1 MIKLIVSDFDG
12 TLMSFGASSVSAA
25 VKQRLRQALDRGVT
39 VAISSG
45 RTYEELRSY
54 LPDFEKDVYFICCD
68 GAYYVKDGVVL
79 YEKKIAR
86 EDLRFFSSQED
97 TGFPFILHGA
107 FQNYAVGA
115 LRADT
120 AHFRATHLS
129 HVSDVREDVFKVTTF
144 GPVKRLPPYCGL
156 RTHWD
161 GGPEKMSQ
169 YVNRFANKGTA
180 LSDLQMRL
188 ILTKYETAC
197 IGDSGNDVAM
207 MKNAKHAIC
216 IGDRSPEL
224 RAVCN
229 RFARSPEEALDALL
243 AENEAR

>member
-12 TLMSFGASSVSAA
+12 TLMPFGADGVSKT
-25 VKQRLRQALDRGVT
+25 VKQYIRTALDKGVT

-54 LPDFEKDVYFICCD
+54 LAEFEKDVYFICCD
-68 GAYYVKDGVVL
+68 GAYYVKRGTVL

-107 FQNYAVGA
+107 FENYAVGA

-120 AHFRATHLS
+120 AHFRATHLP
-129 HVSDVREDVFKVTTF
+129 HVSDVREDVFKITTY

-207 MKNAKHAIC
+207 MKHAKHAIC
-216 IGDRSPEL
+216 IGERSPEL

-229 RFARSPEEALDALL
+229 RLASTPEEALEMILS
-243 AENEAR
+243 EIEG

>member
-12 TLMSFGASSVSAA
+12 TLMPFGADGVSST
-25 VKQRLRQALDRGVT
+25 VKQYIRTALDRGVIFA
-39 VAISSG
+39 VSSG
-45 RTYEELRSY
+45 RTYGELVSF
-54 LPDFEKDVYFICCD
+54 LPEFQNDLYFICCD
-68 GAYYVKDGVVL
+68 GAYYVKNGTVL

-86 EDLRFFSSQED
+86 EDLRFFSAQED
-97 TGFPFILHGA
+97 TGFPFVLHGA
-107 FQNYAVGA
+107 FQNYTVGA

-120 AHFRATHLS
+120 AHFQATHLP
-129 HVSDVREDVFKVTTF
+129 HVSDVREDVFKITTY

-224 RAVCN
+224 KAVCN
-229 RFARSPEEALDALL
+229 TFAKTPEEALDALL
-243 AENEAR
+243 LQIEA

>member
-12 TLMSFGASSVSAA
+12 TLMPFGASVVSST
-25 VKQRLRQALDRGVT
+25 VKQYIRAALDRGV
-39 VAISSG
+39 VFAVSSG
-45 RTYEELRSY
+45 RTYGELVSF
-54 LPDFEKDVYFICCD
+54 LPEFEGELYFICCD
-68 GAYYVKDGVVL
+68 GAYYVKNGSVL

-86 EDLRFFSSQED
+86 EDLRFFSAQED

-120 AHFRATHLS
+120 ERFQAVHLP
-129 HVSDVREDVFKVTTF
+129 HVGDVKEDIFKITTY
-144 GPVKRLPPYCGL
+144 GEIKRLPPYCGL

-169 YVNRFANKGTA
+169 YVNRFADKGAA
-180 LSDLQMRL
+180 LSNLQMRL
-188 ILTKYETAC
+188 ILTKFETAC
-197 IGDSGNDVAM
+197 MGDSGNDVAM
-207 MKNAKHAIC
+207 MHNAKLAIC
-216 IGDRSPEL
+216 VGERSQEL

-229 RFARSPEEALDALL
+229 YFAASPEEALDLALK
-243 AENEAR
+243 A